1 MEKDEVAIKAWMIMR
16 IDIIVC
22 IMMIVFVLELRRG
35 LVNRFAL
42 DFGRGDGEGSV
53 SVFSVFCQ
61 SPSPAKSITFSIY
74 FRRQI
79 D

>member
-16 IDIIVC
+16 MDIIVC

-42 DFGRGDGEGSV
+42 DFGRGDWEGSV
-53 SVFSVFCQ
+53 FCAFVF
-61 SPSPAKSITFSIY
+61 
-74 FRRQI
+74 RQI
-79 D
+79 HHSFQLF

>member
-53 SVFSVFCQ
+53 CVFCFL
-61 SPSPAKSITFSIY
+61 SLTLT
-74 FRRQI
+74 RQI
-79 D
+79 HHFFHIF